1 MTRSLDRFTVRLD
14 DHFVDIRGDLDEI
27 ILAMITVFCSFGLVV
42 ILLVIKDV
50 EPLLSN
56 ALATHRLGSS
66 AAVHF
71 SNLPTQKILSL
82 DHDTQQRGD
91 IMIHDN
97 DVFSV
102 VMKPTLHMKGILAV
116 PRA

>member
-1 MTRSLDRFTVRLD
+1 M
-14 DHFVDIRGDLDEI
+14 DIRGDLDEI
-27 ILAMITVFCSFGLVV
+27 IRAMITVFCSFGLVV

-82 DHDTQQRGD
+82 DHNTQQRGD
-91 IMIHDN
+91 IMIHDK

-102 VMKPTLHMKGILAV
+102 VMRPTLHMKGILAV